1 MENWVIWLIVV
12 VVLFILEMVT
22 PGAFFFACL
31 GLGALL
37 TSLVSYFHAPQ
48 WSLWLTFFGSSV
60 LFILIARPIAKKFM
74 KGESRPSN
82 IDELVGKE
90 GIVTET
96 IVPHKSGQVK
106 VRGEIWKAEAS
117 EEISLDSLIEIQ
129 KVEGTHLVVK
139 KRKNNLMVTE

>member
-1 MENWVIWLIVV
+1 MENWIIWLIVA
-12 VVLFILEMVT
+12 VVLFIAEMIT

-60 LFILIARPIAKKFM
+60 AFILLARPIAKKFM

-90 GIVTET
+90 AIVIEA

-106 VRGEIWKAEAS
+106 VRGEIWKTES
-117 EEISLDSLIEIQ
+117 TEEIPADSLVEVV
-129 KVEGTHLVVK
+129 KVEGTHLIVK
-139 KRKNNLMVTE
+139 KK